1 MTKEELLEKANYIQF
16 PYFNKEYV
24 DYDKYC
30 SKIVK
35 LPIIPNGNNILY
47 EGLKENGHHYTTSY
61 HIHYVLP
68 CLSKIFNLNFK
79 LDDFNLVKNLH
90 KQDGKIFDLSYL
102 APKNDFSYTV
112 ECLERNII
120 LNNVKFDKLVNNK
133 EKSYLK
139 TPYHLLCIA
148 HHEPCIITNN
158 TLNNNRNLFISGDSQ
173 MIPSILPLTNYYKQ
187 IFYMDNRTG
196 LAKDKNGKIYL
207 ERKKTKSFFKTY
219 ENILFDDVLVE
230 LYANKLENYTVINL
244 I

>member
-1 MTKEELLEKANYIQF
+1 MTKEELLERANYIQF
-16 PYFNKEYV
+16 PYFNKEYI

-35 LPIIPNGNNILY
+35 LPIIPNGKNILY

-68 CLSKIFNLNFK
+68 CLSKIFNLNFN
-79 LDDFNLVKNLH
+79 LDDFILVKNLH
-90 KQDGKIFDLSYL
+90 KQDDKMFDLSFL
-102 APKNDFSYTV
+102 KPKKEYVYDLT
-112 ECLERNII
+112 CLERN
-120 LNNVKFDKLVNNK
+120 FDLKNIGFNSLINNK
-133 EKSYLK
+133 QKSYLK
-139 TPYHLLCIA
+139 TPYHLLCLA
-148 HHEPCIITNN
+148 HHEPCIITNK
-158 TLNNNRNLFISGDSQ
+158 TIRTDRKLFISGDSQ

-196 LAKDKNGKIYL
+196 LSKDKDGKLYL
-207 ERKKTKSFFKTY
+207 EKTKTKSFCKTY

-230 LYANKLENYTVINL
+230 LYANKLENYTVINF